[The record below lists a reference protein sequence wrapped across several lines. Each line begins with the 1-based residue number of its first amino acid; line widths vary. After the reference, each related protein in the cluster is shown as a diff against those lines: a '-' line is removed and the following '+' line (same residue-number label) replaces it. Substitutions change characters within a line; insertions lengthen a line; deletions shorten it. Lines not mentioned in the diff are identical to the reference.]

1 MIYLL
6 HFFNFHIYTDIIK
19 KEATQTSR
27 LLIERFYL
35 FFLSVNLLNYL
46 SIVTVMSGIKMNA
59 PFLLFHL

>member
-6 HFFNFHIYTDIIK
+6 HFFNFHINTDIIK

-35 FFLSVNLLNYL
+35 FFLSANLLNYL

>member
-6 HFFNFHIYTDIIK
+6 YFFNFHINTDIIK

-35 FFLSVNLLNYL
+35 FFLSANLLNYL

>member
-6 HFFNFHIYTDIIK
+6 HFFNFHINTDIIK

-35 FFLSVNLLNYL
+35 FFCQLIY
-46 SIVTVMSGIKMNA
+46 
-59 PFLLFHL
+59 

>member
-6 HFFNFHIYTDIIK
+6 HFFNFHINTDIIK

-35 FFLSVNLLNYL
+35 FFLSANILNYL